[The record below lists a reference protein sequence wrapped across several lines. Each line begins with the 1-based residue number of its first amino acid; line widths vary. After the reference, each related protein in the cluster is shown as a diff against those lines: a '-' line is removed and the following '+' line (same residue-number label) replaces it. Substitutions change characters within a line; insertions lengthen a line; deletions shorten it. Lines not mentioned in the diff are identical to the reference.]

1 MYQKEMLQSL
11 ASPSNVLKIL
21 KKNDLFY
28 DHCIEERLAKGEIVT
43 TSRQP
48 KYFYLIEYGHLKY
61 KYTGLLGIDFS
72 YIVQPGD
79 FPLLPITEE
88 DSPLAS
94 EFTALTKVT
103 WWKIDFSFFRK
114 LIMQEENGDLIL
126 LQHLL
131 NNRTKLFYNVI
142 RDRMDGKGSIYFT
155 LDKLL
160 DMGFRKGVNE
170 VELPEFLTYD
180 LLAEL
185 SHTSRAFAAQVLADL
200 RRQGVLLSNKKPW
213 IVTDEKLL
221 RQLLAESIPPTVNDP
236 FSI

>member
-1 MYQKEMLQSL
+1 MYQKETLQSI

-21 KKNDLFY
+21 KKSNLFY

-43 TSRQP
+43 TARHP

-61 KYTGLLGIDFS
+61 KYTGLLGIAFS

-88 DSPLAS
+88 DTPIAS

-103 WWKIDFSFFRK
+103 WWKIDFAFFRK

-142 RDRMDGKGSIYFT
+142 RDRMDAKGSIYFT

-160 DMGFRKGVNE
+160 DMGFRKSANE

-185 SHTSRAFAAQVLADL
+185 AYTSRAFAAQVLADL
-200 RRQGVLLSNKKPW
+200 RSQGVLLSNKKPW

-221 RQLLAESIPPTVNDP
+221 RRLLAESIPPTVNDS

>member
-1 MYQKEMLQSL
+1 MYQKEMLQSI

-43 TSRQP
+43 TARQP
-48 KYFYLIEYGHLKY
+48 KYFYLIEYGYLKY

-88 DSPLAS
+88 DTPIAS

-142 RDRMDGKGSIYFT
+142 RDRMDGKGSLYFT

-200 RRQGVLLSNKKPW
+200 RSKGVLLSNKKPW

>member
-1 MYQKEMLQSL
+1 M
-11 ASPSNVLKIL
+11 
-21 KKNDLFY
+21 
-28 DHCIEERLAKGEIVT
+28 AKGEIVT
-43 TSRQP
+43 TARQP

-88 DSPLAS
+88 DTPIAS
-94 EFTALTKVT
+94 EFIALTKVT
-103 WWKIDFSFFRK
+103 WWKIDFAFFRK

-126 LQHLL
+126 LQHLQ

-200 RRQGVLLSNKKPW
+200 RSKGVLLSNKKPW
-213 IVTDEKLL
+213 VVTDEKLL